1 MSEEKTFYVEL
12 MKFYRRSKYIL
23 FTIITIFLTWFI
35 FVDLVDG
42 DWGSLENSL
51 ENLSVFFHES
61 LWPPNWK
68 VLEAQSYPVCERNW
82 EILCSTGYI
91 GIMETLKIAFV
102 ATGFGFVLS
111 LPIAVLASRNL
122 YRDEIA
128 IPFRLLLSAMR
139 TLPSI
144 IWAILFVIIIGF
156 GPIAGVLAMTFYTI
170 GYLGKLQYEAIE
182 GLSKEPLEAARAMGL
197 NNSEI
202 ALRVI
207 IPECANN
214 LISQIL
220 FMFEYNVRHGSVIG
234 IVGAGGIGYYISTYL
249 KFLQYDKVIALL
261 IILFIVVVII
271 DLLSIKAR
279 SYFIDDSTFKT
290 PYLFGNIFRGK
301 K

>member
-1 MSEEKTFYVEL
+1 MTGKNSIPVDL
-12 MKFYRRSKYIL
+12 LKFYRRSKYL
-23 FTIITIFLTWFI
+23 FFVIITMGLTWLI
-35 FVDLVDG
+35 FADLVDG
-42 DWGSLENSL
+42 NWGSLENSL

-61 LWPPNWK
+61 LWPPEWK
-68 VLEAQSYPVCERNW
+68 VLEAQAYPVCDRSL
-82 EILCSTGYI
+82 EIMCSPGYI
-91 GIMETLKIAFV
+91 GIVETLKIAFV

-122 YRDEIA
+122 YRDEVA

-144 IWAILFVIIIGF
+144 IWAILFVIIIGL
-156 GPIAGVLAMTFYTI
+156 GPVAGVLAMTFYTI
-170 GYLGKLQYEAIE
+170 GYLGKLQYETIE
-182 GLSKEPLEAARAMGL
+182 GLSSEPLDAARAMGL
-197 NNSEI
+197 KNSEVAI
-202 ALRVI
+202 RVV

-261 IILFIVVVII
+261 IVLFIVVVII

-279 SYFIDDSTFKT
+279 SYFVDDATFK
-290 PYLFGNIFRGK
+290 PPSLFGNIFKGK
-301 K
+301 